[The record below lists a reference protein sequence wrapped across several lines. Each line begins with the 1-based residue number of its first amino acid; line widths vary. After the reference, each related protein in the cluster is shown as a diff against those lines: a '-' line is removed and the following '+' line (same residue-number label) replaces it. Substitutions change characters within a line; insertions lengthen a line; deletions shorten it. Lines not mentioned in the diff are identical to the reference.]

1 MRSMKLLPLAASSY
15 VLTINEICRMHK
27 DAGLKPVDLL
37 GSIAGEACQMGSP
50 RLILVSE
57 SGGL

>member
-1 MRSMKLLPLAASSY
+1 MTSPGARLAGY
-15 VLTINEICRMHK
+15 VVTINEICRMHE

-37 GSIAGEACQMGSP
+37 GSTAGEACQMGSP

-57 SGGL
+57 SRGL